1 MSKTYYQKNAKKG
14 GVGKILG
21 IIAAVLAVVIVL
33 GTIVV
38 YNVLNSGIIERN
50 TVAIKTENYEISSAM
65 LTYYFNSTYQNF
77 VSSYGD
83 YLSTIGLDTSKSLKE
98 QKTSDGSGTWHD
110 YFLNS
115 AESNAHQL
123 LVLCEAAR
131 ADKDFDYDK
140 VEKDVKKEIDETV
153 ESLESGATL
162 NSVSLSY
169 YLATVYGAS
178 VNEKVIRECMLLS
191 EMASHYSE
199 HMVEGYKYE
208 KADWDKYYTDNTSSF
223 LKADWLTYSF
233 EITKTTVESDAT
245 EEEKTEAENKDKA
258 AFEANKGYAE
268 TLKNTKNAEEFNA
281 YVEKY
286 LREVKYAGMD
296 EAALAKDKIDIKALV
311 EGCEKLGNTG
321 ASETALN
328 KWAFDKVRVGY
339 ETYVDTDEKNSKVTV
354 YMLLPAE
361 NTEDLGFACQY
372 RDAYNLKDI
381 NTITLLT
388 SNYNNSDAD
397 TKAAAEKLLEKYNED
412 KTEENFKKI
421 ADANNGAIGE
431 NADKGSVSDEA
442 DTWLYS
448 ADRKEGDCEM
458 FKTEQGYTI
467 VYYMG
472 EGDVKWQA
480 QADTALINEAY
491 SDEYTDLEKEYDPTS
506 YTKGLALVVAVD
518 LSGATSSSTK

>member
-1 MSKTYYQKNAKKG
+1 MSKTYHQKNAKKNSA
-14 GVGKILG
+14 GKILG

-33 GTIVV
+33 GTIIV

-50 TVAIKTENYEISSAM
+50 TVAVKTENYEVTSAM
-65 LTYYFNSTYQNF
+65 LTYYYNSTYQNF

-83 YLSTIGLDTSKSLKE
+83 YLSTVGLDTTKSLKE

-115 AESNAHQL
+115 AETNAQQL
-123 LVLCEAAR
+123 LVLCEAAK
-131 ADKDFDYDK
+131 ADEKFDYDK
-140 VEKDVKKEIDETV
+140 VEKDIKKEIDETV
-153 ESLESGATL
+153 DSLESGAKLNNVTL
-162 NSVSLSY
+162 PY
-169 YLATVYGAS
+169 YLSAVYGAS

-199 HMVEGYKYE
+199 HMADGYKFDKE
-208 KADWDKYYTDNTSSF
+208 DWDKYYTDNSKTY
-223 LKADWLTYSF
+223 LKADWLTYAF
-233 EITKTTVESDAT
+233 DITKATVDKDAT
-245 EEEKTEAENKDKA
+245 DAEKADAAAKDKA
-258 AFEANKGYAE
+258 AFEANKGYADALSK
-268 TLKNTKNAEEFNA
+268 TTSAEAFNA
-281 YVEKY
+281 YVEDY
-286 LREVKYAGMD
+286 LRNVKYKGMD

-321 ASETALN
+321 ASDTALN
-328 KWAFDKVRVGY
+328 KWAFDKERTAY
-339 ETYVDTDEKNSKVTV
+339 NTYVDTDEKNYKVTV
-354 YMLLPAE
+354 YMILPAE

-431 NADKGSVSDEA
+431 NADKGAVSEEA
-442 DTWLYS
+442 DKWLYDAS
-448 ADRKEGDCEM
+448 RKEGDCEM
-458 FKTEQGYTI
+458 FKTDTGYTI

-472 EGDVKWQA
+472 EGDVKWEA

-491 SDEYTDLEKEYDPTS
+491 SDEYTELEKKYDPTS
-506 YTKGLALVVAVD
+506 YTKGLALVAAVD
-518 LSGATSSSTK
+518 LSGAASSSNK